1 MTAQAPVGIGLI
13 GTGNISEAYL
23 KGAASF
29 PVLRIVACADAN
41 PDIARAKAA
50 TWGIEAVSVADL
62 LADPRIDIVL
72 NLTTPQHHV
81 DVGLQALAAGK
92 HVYSEKPLAIDMAQA
107 LRLVAAAKEAGLR
120 VGSAPDTFLGGS
132 HQTARAAIDAG
143 AIGEVVA
150 GSAFM
155 MVPGHEIWHPNP
167 DFYYRPGGGPMLD
180 MGPYYLTC
188 LVNLLGPVAS
198 VSGAATASYA
208 TRTIGSGPRA
218 GEVFDV
224 QVPTHISG
232 LLGFEN
238 GAAVTI
244 TTSFDVWKHGHTHIE
259 LYGRTGSMI
268 VPDPNR
274 FQGEVLVSDRRSDWT
289 AVPQAHGYGD
299 GNYRI
304 LGLADMALA
313 IRDGR
318 PHRASLELALHV
330 LEVMA
335 AITTS
340 ASTGQRIDLAHGCA
354 RPEALRADMPFGTPG

>member
-1 MTAQAPVGIGLI
+1 MHPSGIGLI

-29 PVLRIVACADAN
+29 PVLKIIACADAN
-41 PDIARAKAA
+41 PDAARAKAA
-50 TWGIEAVSVADL
+50 AWGIEAVSVPDL

-92 HVYSEKPLAIDMAQA
+92 HVYSEKPLAVEMVQA
-107 LRLVAAAKEAGLR
+107 LRLVAAAKAAGLR

-132 HQTARAAIDAG
+132 HQTARAAIDSG
-143 AIGEVVA
+143 MIGEVVA

-167 DFYYRPGGGPMLD
+167 DFYYQPGGGPMLD

-188 LVNLLGPVAS
+188 LVNLLGPFRS

-218 GEVFDV
+218 GQVFDV

-232 LLGFEN
+232 LLTFAS

-244 TTSFDVWKHGHTHIE
+244 TTSFDVWKHGHPHIE
-259 LYGRTGSMI
+259 LYGRKGSMI
-268 VPDPNR
+268 VPDPNQ

-289 AVPQAHGYGD
+289 IVPQAHGYGD

-313 IRDGR
+313 IRQDR
-318 PHRASLELALHV
+318 PHRAGLELALHV
-330 LEVMA
+330 LEVME

-340 ASTGQRIDLAHGCA
+340 AGTGRRIDLAHNCT
-354 RPEALRADMPFGTPG
+354 RPAALRADMPFGMPG